1 MLRYNYTMSI
11 NSNQIIKKPDV
22 VIDPNFFLP
31 PGVVDARYPNDI
43 EVTTEDIDTVVDT
56 DDVLD
61 ADSDVIVDEPEET
74 GEDND
79 PVVLYPPDTVIVV
92 SQTIRFDETGSQVVD
107 VILEVPDTE
116 DSIQVD
122 VRMTKV

>member
-1 MLRYNYTMSI
+1 MSI

-31 PGVVDARYPNDI
+31 PGVVDARYPNEI
-43 EVTTEDIDTVVDT
+43 EVTTDEITDVIDT
-56 DDVLD
+56 DDILD
-61 ADSDVIVDEPEET
+61 ADSDTNLDEPEET

-79 PVVLYPPDTVIVV
+79 TVILYPPDTAIVV
-92 SQTIRFDETGSQVVD
+92 SQTIRFDGSGKQVVD
-107 VILEVPDTE
+107 VILEIPDVQ

-122 VRMTKV
+122 VRMTKA

>member
-1 MLRYNYTMSI
+1 MST

-31 PGVVDARYPNDI
+31 PGVVDARYPNEI
-43 EVTTEDIDTVVDT
+43 EVTTDEISEVIDT
-56 DDVLD
+56 DDVID
-61 ADSDVIVDEPEET
+61 VDDSSDVTLDEPEET

-79 PVVLYPPDTVIVV
+79 PIVLYPPDTAIVV
-92 SQTIRFDETGSQVVD
+92 SQTIRFDGSGKQVVD
-107 VILEVPDTE
+107 VVLEVPDVD

-122 VRMTKV
+122 VRMTKT

>member
-1 MLRYNYTMSI
+1 MSI

-31 PGVVDARYPNDI
+31 PGVVDARYPNEI
-43 EVTTEDIDTVVDT
+43 EVTTDEITDVVDT
-56 DDVLD
+56 DDILD
-61 ADSDVIVDEPEET
+61 ADSDTTLDEPEET

-79 PVVLYPPDTVIVV
+79 TVILYPPDTVIVV
-92 SQTIRFDETGSQVVD
+92 SQTIRFDGSGKQVVD
-107 VILEVPDTE
+107 VILEVPDVQ

-122 VRMTKV
+122 VRMTKA

>member
-1 MLRYNYTMSI
+1 MSI

-22 VIDPNFFLP
+22 IIDPNFFLP
-31 PGVVDARYPNDI
+31 PGVVDARYPNEI
-43 EVTTEDIDTVVDT
+43 EVTTDEVDDVVDT

-61 ADSDVIVDEPEET
+61 ADSDVILEEPEET

-79 PVVLYPPDTVIVV
+79 TTLLYPPDTAIVV
-92 SQTIRFDETGSQVVD
+92 SQTLRFDGTGKQVVD
-107 VILEVPDTE
+107 VILEVPDVQ

-122 VRMTKV
+122 VRMTKA

>member
-1 MLRYNYTMSI
+1 MSI

-22 VIDPNFFLP
+22 VINPNFFLP
-31 PGVVDARYPNDI
+31 PGVVDARYPNEI
-43 EVTTEDIDTVVDT
+43 EVTTEEVDDVVDA

-61 ADSDVIVDEPEET
+61 ADSDVILDEPEET

-92 SQTIRFDETGSQVVD
+92 SQEMRFDETGRQVVD

-116 DSIQVD
+116 DSIQID

>member
-1 MLRYNYTMSI
+1 MSI

-31 PGVVDARYPNDI
+31 PGVVDARYPNEI
-43 EVTTEDIDTVVDT
+43 EVTTEEVTDVVDT
-56 DDVLD
+56 DDILDVEDDDVVLD
-61 ADSDVIVDEPEET
+61 EPGET

-79 PVVLYPPDTVIVV
+79 TVILYPPDTAIVV
-92 SQTIRFDETGSQVVD
+92 SQTIRFDATGKQVVD
-107 VILEVPDTE
+107 VILEVPDVQ

-122 VRMTKV
+122 VRMTKA

>member
-1 MLRYNYTMSI
+1 MSI

-31 PGVVDARYPNDI
+31 PGVVDARYPNEI
-43 EVTTEDIDTVVDT
+43 EVTTDEITDVVDT

-61 ADSDVIVDEPEET
+61 ADSDTILDEPEET

-79 PVVLYPPDTVIVV
+79 TVILYPPDTVIVV
-92 SQTIRFDETGSQVVD
+92 SQTIRFDGSGKQVVD
-107 VILEVPDTE
+107 VILEVPDVQ

-122 VRMTKV
+122 VRMTKA

>member
-1 MLRYNYTMSI
+1 MSI

-31 PGVVDARYPNDI
+31 PGVVDARYPNEI
-43 EVTTEDIDTVVDT
+43 EVTTDEVDDVVNA

-61 ADSDVIVDEPEET
+61 ADSDVIIDEPEET
-74 GEDND
+74 GEDNETTL
-79 PVVLYPPDTVIVV
+79 LYPPDTVIVV
-92 SQTIRFDETGSQVVD
+92 SQTIRFDGTGKQVVD

-122 VRMTKV
+122 VRMTKA

>member
-1 MLRYNYTMSI
+1 MSI

-31 PGVVDARYPNDI
+31 PGVVDARYPNEI
-43 EVTTEDIDTVVDT
+43 EVNTDEIDTVIDA

-61 ADSDVIVDEPEET
+61 ADSDVIIDEPEET

-79 PVVLYPPDTVIVV
+79 TVIIYPPDTAIVV
-92 SQTIRFDETGSQVVD
+92 SQTIRFDGTGQQVVD
-107 VILEVPDTE
+107 VILEVPDVD
-116 DSIQVD
+116 DSIQID